1 VQRCAASF
9 RSIIDDC
16 KFDGAFALPG
26 PSMSEREGASA
37 AKICL
42 LLITPRMR
50 RLVASDARMRK
61 AIAAPM
67 VSLA

>member
-1 VQRCAASF
+1 
-9 RSIIDDC
+9 
-16 KFDGAFALPG
+16 
-26 PSMSEREGASA
+26 MSEREGASA